1 MGAMRALATALA
13 AVFAIGV
20 VAVGAPR
27 VARADIVVE
36 RVGVEV
42 APVDSGGKPWDR
54 EAGGAAPDPGIEIS
68 IDGKRVKKCSKVT
81 DSFTAECDAP
91 WVGPAAEPIRLEL
104 HVHDVDRVL
113 NETIGDARAT
123 IPPDAQGRVELAA
136 GGKLVR
142 AWAEV
147 RRVRGA
153 WLPARAAWP
162 LGAIAG
168 AALALLAY
176 AIFRRDFLTP
186 GAAPRDSALAP
197 ADGAKSPTRFWR
209 SPVLLAGAAGAAA
222 AIITAGYVYAPGTQP
237 LVAAIPLALGAF
249 AITGTIIDAFSHE
262 HLGATRGRVLLAGGA
277 AAAAVPIFQSLDGPL
292 GIFQMVLGGVVIAMI
307 LWSVLDSI

>member
-1 MGAMRALATALA
+1 MRAMRALATAI
-13 AVFAIGV
+13 AIGV
-20 VAVGAPR
+20 APVGAPR
-27 VARADIVVE
+27 AALADVVVE

-42 APVDSGGKPWDR
+42 APVDRGGKPWDR
-54 EAGGAAPDPGIEIS
+54 EAGGAAPDPQIEIS
-68 IDGKRVKKCSKVT
+68 FDGKRVKKCPKAD
-81 DSFTAECDAP
+81 DSLTAECDAP
-91 WVGPAAEPIRLEL
+91 QGTPAAGPLRLEL
-104 HVHDVDRVL
+104 HVEDVDRL
-113 NETIGDARAT
+113 LDEPIGDARAT
-123 IPPDAQGRVELAA
+123 IPPDADGRVELAA

-147 RRVRGA
+147 RRVGAA

-162 LGAIAG
+162 LGAVAG

-176 AIFRRDFLTP
+176 AIFRRGYLTP
-186 GAAPRDSALAP
+186 GAAPRDSALEP
-197 ADGAKSPTRFWR
+197 AGGAKPRARFWR
-209 SPVLLAGAAGAAA
+209 SPVLLAGAAGTAAA
-222 AIITAGYVYAPGTQP
+222 LITAGYVYAPGTQP

-249 AITGTIIDAFSHE
+249 AITGTIIDAFVHE

-277 AAAAVPIFQSLDGPL
+277 AAAAVPIFQGLDGPL